1 MKRILIIIIL
11 NIAVFSNSTYGLSK
25 VKLEIESI
33 AIKDV
38 KSQIKI
44 SVAESATEEMKWTI
58 KTNNDGIIEGATKPN
73 STSVVEWTPKKS
85 GVNIITFVSGDET
98 EKKVIRAL
106 PGILTLLPPLLAIF
120 LALAT
125 RQVLVSLLSSIW
137 LGAFFIYDFN
147 PLSALWRTVDKYL
160 LESLA
165 DKDDA
170 AMLLFI
176 IFMGGCIGVISKSG
190 GMQGVVKLLKPLA
203 TTARRTQLM
212 AWLLGLFI
220 FFDDYANTLIVG
232 NTMRPISDSRRISRE
247 KLSYIVD
254 SSSAPIASIALI
266 STWIGLEVGLI
277 NDAFESINLNTNGYI
292 VFVKSIPYRFYPL
305 LTLVLGF
312 LVVALNR
319 DLGPM
324 LTAERRARLTGK
336 VVADGSTPLA
346 NLRDDIAIPPPGTP
360 QRWYNAL
367 IPIAVVI
374 VVTAIGLWYHGK
386 GQMSYEEFQ
395 SARPWQVFSA
405 ADANIVLCWSSL
417 VGSIVAVLMVI
428 SQRILTL
435 TQSMEAWLGGVQSML
450 IAIIV
455 LLFAWSLGSIC
466 KELHT
471 ADYLTSLLMGKL
483 SPRLLPVITF
493 VLAAIISFATG
504 TSYGTMGILIPLVV
518 PITFRLCTGVNIMG
532 EELDL
537 LLLGVVSSVLAGSIF
552 GDHCSPISDTTIM
565 SSMAS
570 SSDHVDHVKTQIPY
584 AILVAIVGV
593 AVGDIPTAYGFP
605 VWASLIVGTIIL
617 VVFLLIFGKNPEK
630 LDEQKTNVVS

>member
-1 MKRILIIIIL
+1 MKRILIFALSIVAISVS
-11 NIAVFSNSTYGLSK
+11 AYGLTNAELQ
-25 VKLEIESI
+25 LEPI
-33 AIKDV
+33 AIKGV
-38 KSQIKI
+38 KTQIKI
-44 SVAESATEEMKWTI
+44 TAYGSATEELEWALHTENEEI
-58 KTNNDGIIEGATKPN
+58 ITGKTQPA

-85 GVNIITFVSGDET
+85 GKNIITLASGGEV
-98 EKKVIRAL
+98 EKKVLRVL
-106 PGILTLLPPLLAIF
+106 PGILTILPPLLAIL

-125 RQVLVSLLSSIW
+125 RQVLVSLLTSIW
-137 LGAFFIYDFN
+137 LGAFFIYDFH
-147 PLSALWRTVDKYL
+147 PLSALWRTADKYL

-165 DKDDA
+165 DRDDA

-190 GMQGVVKLLKPLA
+190 GMQGVVRLLKPLA
-203 TTARRTQLM
+203 TTPRRTQLM
-212 AWLLGLFI
+212 TWFLGLFI
-220 FFDDYANTLIVG
+220 FFDDYANTIIVG
-232 NTMRPISDSRRISRE
+232 NTMKPISDNRRISRE
-247 KLSYIVD
+247 KLAYIVD
-254 SSSAPIASIALI
+254 STSAPVASIALI

-277 NDAFESINLNTNGYI
+277 NDAFESINLSTNGYI
-292 VFVKSIPYRFYPL
+292 IFVKSLPYRFYPL

-312 LVVALNR
+312 LIVFLNR
-319 DLGPM
+319 DFGPM
-324 LTAERRARLTGK
+324 LKAEVRARLTGK

-346 NLRDDIAIPPPGTP
+346 SLREDIAIPPDGAP

-367 IPIAVVI
+367 VPIAVVI
-374 VVTAIGLWYHGK
+374 VATAIGLWYHGK

-395 SARPWQVFSA
+395 SARAWQVFSS

-417 VGSIVAVLMVI
+417 LGSIVAVLMVI

-471 ADYLTSLLMGKL
+471 ADYLTGLLMGKL
-483 SPRLLPVITF
+483 SPHLLPVITF
-493 VLAAIISFATG
+493 ILAAIISFATG
-504 TSYGTMGILIPLVV
+504 TSYGTMGILTPLVV
-518 PITFRLCTGVNIMG
+518 PITFSLCTAVHISGA
-532 EELDL
+532 ELDL

-570 SSDHVDHVKTQIPY
+570 SSDHVDHVKTQLPY
-584 AILVAIVGV
+584 ALLVAVVGMI
-593 AVGDIPTAYGFP
+593 VGDIPTAYGFP
-605 VWASLIVGTIIL
+605 VWASLLIGTVVL
-617 VVFLLIFGKNPEK
+617 AVFLLIFGKIPEK
-630 LDEQKTNVVS
+630 LIQEKADEDS